1 MRFSIVLEYEN
12 ATTHDGDEAATVF
25 AALRRQFPDAPP
37 KHDEERGEILLVF
50 NPDEQDGG
58 DIARVLAAAAPTL
71 SDWLDIRPL
80 PTPNARYY
88 EFKNAGA
95 EAARGDILVFLD
107 SDLEPEEGWL
117 QTLLAPFA
125 DPSVTAVNGY
135 TYLGYDGFLSRTLA
149 LTWMFPLR
157 DDTERERRRRSLHA
171 NNWAVRRAWF
181 LENRFPRHPGFKVS
195 CSLLSAGMA
204 AQGIELRKVDAY
216 GRHKPL
222 EGFRFTM
229 WRGAVAGR
237 DDDARFAIL
246 KSPRR
251 TQRLARAGSRWAKHL
266 MRSAR
271 RVVLYRTQVDLPAVQ
286 VIPAIAVA
294 WMYYTAFFLAQARSA
309 IAGPRREPE
318 RLPQFVVRH

>member
-25 AALRRQFPDAPP
+25 AALRRQFPATPPSDAS
-37 KHDEERGEILLVF
+37 ERNELLLVF

-58 DIARVLAAAAPTL
+58 DIARVLASAAPTL

-80 PTPNARYY
+80 PTPGARYY

-95 EAARGDILVFLD
+95 DAARGDILVFLD

-117 QTLLAPFA
+117 TTLLAPFA

-135 TYLGYDGFLSRTLA
+135 TYLGHDGFLSRTLA

-157 DDTERERRRRSLHA
+157 DDTERDRRRRSLHA
-171 NNWAVRRAWF
+171 NNFAVRRSWF
-181 LENRFPRHPGFKVS
+181 LKNRFPRHPGFKVS
-195 CSLLSAGMA
+195 CSLLSASMA
-204 AQGIELRKVDAY
+204 AQGVELRQVDAY

-222 EGFRFTM
+222 EGLRFTL

-237 DDDARFAIL
+237 DDDARFVLL

-251 TQRLARAGSRWAKHL
+251 SRRLARAGSRWIKHL

-271 RVVLYRTQVDLPAVQ
+271 RVVLYRKRVDLPAIQ
-286 VIPAIAVA
+286 ILPAIGVA
-294 WMYYTAFFLAQARSA
+294 WLYYTGFFIAQTQSA
-309 IAGPRREPE
+309 ITGPRQEPE